1 MKRKFVLMFIA
12 LFSFAALAGC
22 NTVNGFGKDV
32 QKVGEK
38 VEDASK

>member
-1 MKRKFVLMFIA
+1 MNKMIA
-12 LFSFAALAGC
+12 LVFATVSFLLAGC

-38 VEDASK
+38 MENAAKK